1 MPTDRNEDAIDDGS
15 FQIKVP
21 FDLIQRAPSTV
32 ESRRESLE
40 RRSGWISIEEFG
52 RNTHRLSFQRRG
64 ELSKRKC
71 FGSAWRN
78 SFIFKPSKC
87 RKGLFHKREML

>member
-1 MPTDRNEDAIDDGS
+1 MPTDRNETAIDDGS

-21 FDLIQRAPSTV
+21 CDLIQSALSTV
-32 ESRRESLE
+32 ESRRESLGK
-40 RRSGWISIEEFG
+40 RSRCISIEELE

-64 ELSKRKC
+64 QLSKRKC

-78 SFIFKPSKC
+78 SFIFKPSIC